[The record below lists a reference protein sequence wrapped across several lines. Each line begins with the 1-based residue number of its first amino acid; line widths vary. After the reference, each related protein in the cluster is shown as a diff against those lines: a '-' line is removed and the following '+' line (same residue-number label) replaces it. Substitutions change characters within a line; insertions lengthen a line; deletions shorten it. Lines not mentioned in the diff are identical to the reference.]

1 MTGGKPFT
9 GREDHDILK
18 RMSISLERSLRGM
31 NEDIY
36 QLYLDE
42 IEAIPPCDPAEN
54 AALAVLLAAGEDGA
68 K

>member
-1 MTGGKPFT
+1 
-9 GREDHDILK
+9 
-18 RMSISLERSLRGM
+18 M

-68 K
+68 KKRLVEGNLKTVLTYTKDYLKPANKKSIGK